1 MSKDARENLVIISV
15 QLWQWMWNSLWLRA
29 CLHGGG
35 GPQVGE
41 VTRLSGVRNIR
52 PLHAIY
58 PAIPGCTFSRL
69 LNGRWVRAL
78 GINARLHSLVA
89 LAATFSAVA
98 LIMMQSH
105 RQSEF
110 CAKLNPT
117 PASGVTPPWTFT
129 WQNLTPA
136 ERVTRSGRPGYPP
149 WWVTP
154 PIM

>member
-1 MSKDARENLVIISV
+1 MQSTPPSRVALSQDY
-15 QLWQWMWNSLWLRA
+15 WMVAEYVNKKNA
-29 CLHGGG
+29 GK
-35 GPQVGE
+35 P
-41 VTRLSGVRNIR
+41 
-52 PLHAIY
+52 
-58 PAIPGCTFSRL
+58 
-69 LNGRWVRAL
+69 RAL
-78 GINARLHSLVA
+78 AINARLHSNVA
-89 LAATFSAVA
+89 LAATFIAVA

-110 CAKLNPT
+110 CANLNPT